1 MIRKQERYILSID
14 QGTTSCRAILFNRN
28 ARVVG
33 ISQKEFTQFFPQQG
47 WVEHDPEEIFHTQV
61 GVCMDVISKS
71 KISAENIAAI
81 GITNQRETTVM
92 WNKKTG
98 KPVYNAIVWQDT
110 RTNTVCNQMR
120 NDGYS
125 EIVKEKTGL
134 VIDSYFSA
142 FKIKWIL
149 DNVKNARKQAENGEI
164 LFGTIDTWLLWK
176 LTGGKCHCTDYSN
189 ASRTMLFDITNLCW
203 DKEILKIFDIPKK
216 ILPEVKPSSCFFG
229 NTSGKIFK
237 NVSLPVYGI
246 AGDQQAAL
254 FGHGCTEEGMLKN
267 TYGTGCF
274 MLMNTGAKKIIS
286 ANGLLTTIAWGIDK
300 KVEYALEGSV
310 FIAGAAVQWLRDNMK
325 VISKASDSEKL
336 ALKVKERKEIYFVPA
351 FSGLGTPYWDMNAC
365 GALIGLRRDT
375 AIPDIARAVL
385 EAIAF
390 QTKDVIVSMEEDS
403 GINIRSL
410 KVDGGATANNFLMQ
424 FQSDILNIAVE
435 KSMQSEQ
442 TALGV
447 AFLAGLACGFWTKKE
462 IKKLKKPF
470 KIFEP
475 QMLKKEREKL
485 YSGWKKAVSRVMNW
499 YV

>member
-1 MIRKQERYILSID
+1 MIPKQKKYILSID
-14 QGTTSCRAILFNRN
+14 QGTTSCRSILFNKEAKAVR
-28 ARVVG
+28 
-33 ISQKEFTQFFPQQG
+33 ISQKEIRQIFPKPG
-47 WVEHDPEEIFHTQV
+47 WVEHDPEEIFKIQLD
-61 GVCMDVISKS
+61 VCRDVIEKA

-81 GITNQRETTVM
+81 GIANQRETTVL

-110 RTNTVCNQMR
+110 RTNAICNKMR
-120 NDGYS
+120 SEGYGDL
-125 EIVKEKTGL
+125 VKEKTGL

-142 FKIKWIL
+142 IKIKWIL
-149 DNVKNARKQAENGEI
+149 DNVKNVRKQAEKGEI
-164 LFGTIDTWLLWK
+164 LFGTIDTWLLWN
-176 LTGGKCHCTDYSN
+176 LTGGKCHFTDYSN
-189 ASRTMLFDITNLCW
+189 ALRTMLFDITNLCW
-203 DKEILKIFDIPKK
+203 DREMLRIFGIPEN
-216 ILPEVKPSSCFFG
+216 ILPEIKPSSCHFG
-229 NTSGKIFK
+229 NTSEKIFK
-237 NVSLPVYGI
+237 KVSVPLYGI

-286 ANGLLTTIAWGIDK
+286 TNGLLTTIAWGISG

-325 VISKASDSEKL
+325 IISRASDSERL

-365 GALIGLRRDT
+365 GALIGLKRDT
-375 AIPDIARAVL
+375 GIPDIARAVL

-403 GINIRSL
+403 GIKIKSL

-424 FQSDILNIAVE
+424 FQSDILNISVE
-435 KSMQSEQ
+435 KSEQSEQ

-447 AFLAGLACGFWTKKE
+447 AFFAGLACGFWTKEE
-462 IKKLKKPF
+462 IKELKK
-470 KIFEP
+470 
-475 QMLKKEREKL
+475 
-485 YSGWKKAVSRVMNW
+485 S
-499 YV
+499 